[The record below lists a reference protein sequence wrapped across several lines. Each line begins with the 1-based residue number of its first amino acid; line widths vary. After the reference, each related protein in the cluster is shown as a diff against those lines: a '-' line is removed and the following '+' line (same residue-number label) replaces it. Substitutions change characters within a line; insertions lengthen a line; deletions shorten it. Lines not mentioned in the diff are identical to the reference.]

1 MIDATP
7 LLRRYAAWRLRRL
20 RAQKPETAQAA
31 ALKALL
37 RQAAKTRF
45 GRAHGFS
52 TRWSVPEFQRHVPLR
67 TYEDFWKEYWKS
79 EFPRLDNLT
88 WPGVIPYFAVTSGTT
103 TGTTK
108 YIPCTRAMIRS
119 NEKAATDLLV
129 HHVHN
134 RPQSRVLAGRS
145 FMLGGSAHLEDLAP
159 GIAAGD
165 LSGLAMASM
174 PWYARLR
181 YFPDLENAAIADW
194 DEKIDALA
202 PLSLGADLRLIG
214 GIPSWLI
221 GFFERV
227 AAEAPG
233 ADLNLG
239 VAYPNLNLLVHGGVN
254 FAPYRRRFENLIAG
268 TDAELREVYP
278 ASEGF
283 FAIAD
288 SAPDRG
294 LRLILDHGLFY
305 EFVPLEEVTNPNPV
319 RHWIA
324 NAETGVE
331 YALAVSTCAGLWAY
345 LVGDT
350 VKLVSRDPPRVEVTG
365 RTAYML
371 SAFGEHLIDSEL
383 EAAVAAAASAIETG
397 VTDFAAGAHV
407 SEEPGVPSHHVFIV
421 EMSPVPAGAREVSH
435 FAEILD
441 QSLKR
446 TNDDYRGHRAGRT
459 GLGLPQVLAVTPGT
473 FADWMRVRGQIGGQH
488 KVPRIINDQ
497 VLLANLLSFVHENR
511 LLADSVCGPVG

>member
-31 ALKALL
+31 ALKSLL
-37 RQAAKTRF
+37 RQASKTRF

-174 PWYARLR
+174 PWLR
-181 YFPDLENAAIADW
+181 
-194 DEKIDALA
+194 
-202 PLSLGADLRLIG
+202 G
-214 GIPSWLI
+214 
-221 GFFERV
+221 
-227 AAEAPG
+227 
-233 ADLNLG
+233 
-239 VAYPNLNLLVHGGVN
+239 
-254 FAPYRRRFENLIAG
+254 
-268 TDAELREVYP
+268 
-278 ASEGF
+278 
-283 FAIAD
+283 
-288 SAPDRG
+288 
-294 LRLILDHGLFY
+294 
-305 EFVPLEEVTNPNPV
+305 
-319 RHWIA
+319 
-324 NAETGVE
+324 
-331 YALAVSTCAGLWAY
+331 
-345 LVGDT
+345 
-350 VKLVSRDPPRVEVTG
+350 
-365 RTAYML
+365 
-371 SAFGEHLIDSEL
+371 
-383 EAAVAAAASAIETG
+383 SAI
-397 VTDFAAGAHV
+397 
-407 SEEPGVPSHHVFIV
+407 
-421 EMSPVPAGAREVSH
+421 
-435 FAEILD
+435 
-441 QSLKR
+441 SL
-446 TNDDYRGHRAGRT
+446 T
-459 GLGLPQVLAVTPGT
+459 
-473 FADWMRVRGQIGGQH
+473 
-488 KVPRIINDQ
+488 
-497 VLLANLLSFVHENR
+497 
-511 LLADSVCGPVG
+511 